1 MQQPS
6 SAVAGTGL
14 HQPSVVQDQQQT
26 STADPVNI
34 NPEAAFSEFYD
45 EVILILFFTS
55 GLTGELVCILAIC
68 GIESYHIIL
77 MCDCVVCSLYPGL
90 PCQRY
95 ADPQILTFWPLP

>member
-6 SAVAGTGL
+6 SAVGGTVAGTGL

-45 EVILILFFTS
+45 EVILFFTS
-55 GLTGELVCILAIC
+55 GLTGELVCNVSWRYVDLN
-68 GIESYHIIL
+68 HII
-77 MCDCVVCSLYPGL
+77 S
-90 PCQRY
+90 
-95 ADPQILTFWPLP
+95 F

>member
-6 SAVAGTGL
+6 SAVGGTVAGTGL

-55 GLTGELVCILAIC
+55 GLTGELVCI
-68 GIESYHIIL
+68 YIIRSH
-77 MCDCVVCSLYPGL
+77 DFGYRFTNNQHVE
-90 PCQRY
+90 
-95 ADPQILTFWPLP
+95 